1 MPVHDPPA
9 EPTPGT
15 IARLFQELGLAPPSR
30 IYVFAGA
37 WVEEGFAIT
46 HGARG
51 RAPPRP
57 AVRARPAEQRERCVR
72 CGQLT
77 EQWDFY
83 DGLVCAECAG
93 VR

>member
-1 MPVHDPPA
+1 MPDHTPPA
-9 EPTPGT
+9 EPTPQSLLS
-15 IARLFQELGLAPPSR
+15 LFRQLGLQPPSR
-30 IYVFAGA
+30 VFIFAGS

-46 HGARG
+46 HGVRG
-51 RAPPRP
+51 TERPRRAVRAPP
-57 AVRARPAEQRERCVR
+57 AEQPERCVQ
-72 CGQLT
+72 CGRLT